1 METIK
6 GPGNMEISRIAA
18 GCMRAVEAGMDGTAI
33 RRFVY
38 RALDLG
44 ITTFDHAPVYGAG
57 ACERF
62 FGEEVLA
69 KEPGLRSKMQ
79 IVTKAGIILPRQK
92 GNEHIYYDSTKE
104 NLLSE
109 IDASLQRLHT
119 DHVDLL
125 LIHRPDILGDP
136 RVAAAALDEIVDGG
150 KALHVGVSNYNP
162 SQFESLSAYMTHPLA
177 VNQVEL
183 SVKTTENFFNG
194 TIDIAQRKGTV
205 LMAWSPLGG
214 GSVFRGEDEQS
225 VRLRRIL
232 QSLAEKYDTGI
243 DTVMY
248 AWLLRH
254 PAGIVP
260 VIGTMNDAR
269 LNSAAASLNLRLSY
283 DEWYAILAASRG
295 FDVP

>member
-1 METIK
+1 
-6 GPGNMEISRIAA
+6 
-18 GCMRAVEAGMDGTAI
+18 
-33 RRFVY
+33 
-38 RALDLG
+38 
-44 ITTFDHAPVYGAG
+44 
-57 ACERF
+57 
-62 FGEEVLA
+62 
-69 KEPGLRSKMQ
+69 
-79 IVTKAGIILPRQK
+79 
-92 GNEHIYYDSTKE
+92 
-104 NLLSE
+104 
-109 IDASLQRLHT
+109 
-119 DHVDLL
+119 
-125 LIHRPDILGDP
+125 
-136 RVAAAALDEIVDGG
+136 
-150 KALHVGVSNYNP
+150 
-162 SQFESLSAYMTHPLA
+162 MTHPLA